1 MKGKLSVQSW
11 FKRHGQYWGHQ
22 QRNGPTANPN
32 NLGADA
38 MNDKLIKATAL
49 AAAAL
54 VTFAAAA
61 LVTMPAQAGQRQ
73 DTVDANQAIERQRIE
88 DARLKGELS
97 RREYRQLNA
106 EQARIAEMERQAQ
119 ADGHIS
125 KAEYKKIHD
134 AQIEAYRHI
143 KQESTDKD
151 GSPIRRWL
159 YKHPGK

>member
-1 MKGKLSVQSW
+1 M
-11 FKRHGQYWGHQ
+11 
-22 QRNGPTANPN
+22 A
-32 NLGADA
+32 
-38 MNDKLIKATAL
+38 DKLFTATAIAAATLATL
-49 AAAAL
+49 AAAIF
-54 VTFAAAA
+54 VT
-61 LVTMPAQAGQRQ
+61 VPAQAGQRQ
-73 DTVDANQAIERQRIE
+73 DTIDANQAIERQRIE

-97 RREYRQLNA
+97 RREYKALNA
-106 EQARIAEMERQAQ
+106 EQARIAEMERQAK

-143 KQESTDKD
+143 KQESTDKE

>member
-1 MKGKLSVQSW
+1 MTIKL
-11 FKRHGQYWGHQ
+11 F
-22 QRNGPTANPN
+22 
-32 NLGADA
+32 
-38 MNDKLIKATAL
+38 AL
-49 AAAAL
+49 AAI
-54 VTFAAAA
+54 AAATLA
-61 LVTMPAQAGQRQ
+61 AVPAHAGQRQ
-73 DTVDANQAIERQRIE
+73 DTIDANQAIERQRIE

-97 RREYRQLNA
+97 RKEYRQLNA

-134 AQIEAYRHI
+134 AQIAAYRHI
-143 KQESTDKD
+143 KEESTDKD